1 MIKKII
7 SLFTLTAFVVFTFSC
22 YSIKKEKIE
31 TVVSKKW
38 ANAEILALLK
48 KSRERIEFPKG
59 EPGKIVGDKIVGEA
73 VDEAIGRKP
82 VSIPISDVYLVLVNK
97 AGTGK
102 TVVVFLLGAAFLGV
116 VLGIINGLIWLIK
129 NIGKDH

>member
-31 TVVSKKW
+31 TVVSNKGT
-38 ANAEILALLK
+38 NAEILALLK

-59 EPGKIVGDKIVGEA
+59 EPGRIFGDKIVGEA
-73 VDEAIGRKP
+73 VDEEFETKP
-82 VSIPISDVYLVLVNK
+82 VSIPISDVYLVWVKKADSGKIALVVQGR
-97 AGTGK
+97 AVITIS
-102 TVVVFLLGAAFLGV
+102 
-116 VLGIINGLIWLIK
+116 VLSIIYLLIWLIK
-129 NIGKDH
+129 NIGKH